1 MFTQSCYIRKISKD
15 LSKKLESLGYKE
27 SKFVVFASPE
37 ITATYCKSGKY
48 AATIENPALLNAID
62 CGENE
67 ELFLAIAALRD
78 DTDKNQWFIYD
89 SMDAVIESFRVY
101 EWFICN
107 EDKIEDMMFYDSHY
121 LNTHKATVEELIEH
135 FNSLKK

>member
-48 AATIENPALLNAID
+48 AVTVENPALLNAID

-67 ELFLAIAALRD
+67 ELFLSIAALRD
-78 DTDKNQWFIYD
+78 DNDYMQYFKAAEVDRLLLCRDK
-89 SMDAVIESFRVY
+89 
-101 EWFICN
+101 C
-107 EDKIEDMMFYDSHY
+107 IEDCTTFHELYRK
-121 LNTHKATVEELIEH
+121 LTPEELIEH
-135 FNSLKK
+135 FNHG